1 MYDYHSFNRYAVAFT
16 YFKIRNLIQALV
28 SFGILSMINGLLI
41 RLALIM
47 SNEILIPI
55 MVVAGWFRQM
65 NDDGR
70 MAIYHS
76 IGLIGA
82 HLAHLDR

>member
-1 MYDYHSFNRYAVAFT
+1 
-16 YFKIRNLIQALV
+16 
-28 SFGILSMINGLLI
+28 MINGLLI

-47 SNEILIPI
+47 SNVILIPI